1 MIPELVGQILLLSG
15 AAIVGMVVH
24 RLLRL
29 DLTLACLGVGVLL
42 GWAVPALGID
52 TGIRAHSLKDLV
64 FFIILPVLI
73 FEATWHLDPTLLKRW
88 LSPILILATLG
99 VLLSCFITA
108 GLVYLGI
115 GHATGFPWIAALL
128 TGAILAA
135 TDPIAVVSQLKS
147 MNTPVD
153 LATLFEGESLFNDG
167 AAVALFVIIF
177 SFATGS
183 MAESSNH
190 LMVFATVF
198 LGGLIFGALLGLI
211 AAIIILLLGKVPATS
226 VVLVFTAFGGF
237 YLAEEILHVSGIM
250 TIVASALVSRVALRE
265 QETTFLS
272 GIADTWNWLGL
283 LFNSLLFVLMGLVIT
298 WNMFQEQWLA
308 MLIAIGA
315 ALAGRA
321 VAVGICGLL
330 TKPMLRPI
338 PGVWQVLLFWGGL
351 RGAIAIALVL
361 SLPVSLPYWWTLQ
374 AMVFGVVIF
383 SLLVQGSTFK
393 ALTRRLEKTAF
404 KNDPSS
410 ASD

>member
-73 FEATWHLDPTLLKRW
+73 FEATWHLNPTLLKRW
-88 LSPILILATLG
+88 LSPILIFATLG
-99 VLLSCFITA
+99 VLISCFITA
-108 GLVYLGI
+108 GLVYLGV

-147 MNTPVD
+147 MNTPAD

-167 AAVALFVIIF
+167 AAVVLFVIIF
-177 SFATGS
+177 SFATGA

-190 LMVFATVF
+190 LMYFATVF
-198 LGGLIFGALLGLI
+198 LGGLIFGALLGLL

-237 YLAEEILHVSGIM
+237 YLAEEALHVSGIM
-250 TIVASALVSRVALRE
+250 TIVASALVSRLALRE

-298 WNMFQEQWLA
+298 WSMFQEQWPA
-308 MLIAIGA
+308 MIIAIGA

-321 VAVGICGLL
+321 LAVGICGLL
-330 TKPMLRPI
+330 TKPMSRPI
-338 PGVWQVLLFWGGL
+338 SGVWQVLLFWGGL

-383 SLLVQGSTFK
+383 SLLVQGPTFK
-393 ALTRRLEKTAF
+393 ALTRHLERTPF
-404 KNDPSS
+404 KNNPPP
-410 ASD
+410 ASE